1 VPPCWL
7 WIVAARQRWQ
17 RPVEGEVDPPLWLL
31 AVAVGESARVTE
43 ARVGGAGEGARV
55 YIP

>member
-1 VPPCWL
+1 MPPCWL

-31 AVAVGESARVTE
+31 AVAVGESARVTK